1 MLSLSDNIKASGAF
15 VRELDR
21 LFPQNNF
28 DTEHILSYVSACDT
42 AVLREARKTYPTH
55 SLQFINPV
63 FIIDGKIYP
72 PAVLPGNPEVVK
84 LAKANIQLIEK
95 KSVLPLSNL
104 ISASKLAGVCLC
116 GGMQVFYHDYLGLDL
131 NSLKTKY
138 TLLHKDSS
146 EEEIVNIISSIELDP
161 ESMPGE
167 FTTFC
172 NALGLLFAEDKKKLA
187 RTLLLYKLFFEAVY
201 DQPVYISFINSPAR
215 ERSFFDLLFTVV
227 SLKPFSEE
235 ELNDFG
241 KVVGEMAAPLDNYYK
256 TSGPVRP
263 NNDKRAAQIQREL
276 LNSLRGVSENVEKK
290 VNK

>member
-1 MLSLSDNIKASGAF
+1 MLTLSQTIKASGDF
-15 VRELDR
+15 VRELDHQ
-21 LFPQNNF
+21 FPKNNF

-42 AVLREARKTYPTH
+42 IVLREARKIYHTH

-72 PAVLPGNPEVVK
+72 PAVLPGNPDVIR

-104 ISASKLAGVCLC
+104 ITASKQKGVCLC
-116 GGMQVFYHDYLGLDL
+116 SGMQVFYHDYLGLDL
-131 NSLKTKY
+131 NNLRTKY

-146 EEEIVNIISSIELDP
+146 EAEIINIISSIELDP
-161 ESMPGE
+161 ETLPEE
-167 FTTFC
+167 FAAFC
-172 NALGLLFAEDKKKLA
+172 NTLGLLFAEDKKRVA

-201 DQPVYISFINSPAR
+201 DQPVYISFINNPSG
-215 ERSFFDLLFTVV
+215 EHSFFDLLFTVV
-227 SLKPFSEE
+227 SLKPLSEE

-241 KVVGEMAAPLDNYYK
+241 KVVAEMAAPLDNYYK
-256 TSGPVRP
+256 TSGPAKQ

-276 LNSLRGVSENVEKK
+276 LNSLRGMSENAEKK
-290 VNK
+290 VK